1 MKAAEEVIKELA
13 RRGWKLT
20 AAESCTGG
28 LFIAGMIDVPG
39 ASAVIDRSYIT
50 YANEAKESILGVSHD
65 TLERYG
71 AVSEE
76 TAREMAFGAAK
87 AAGADAAVGITGI
100 AGPDGGTAEKPVGL
114 VYTGVYIDG
123 KVFVMRRVH
132 TGTRREIREKSAEE
146 AVLFL
151 KDRLFEEQRTG
162 S

>member
-1 MKAAEEVIKELA
+1 MEAAREVIEELR

-39 ASAVIDRSYIT
+39 ASAVIDQSFIT
-50 YANEAKESILGVSHD
+50 YANEAKESILGVAHE
-65 TLERYG
+65 TLEKFG

-76 TAREMAFGAAK
+76 TAREMAAGAAR
-87 AAGADAAVGITGI
+87 AANAETAVGITGI
-100 AGPDGGTAEKPVGL
+100 AGPDGGTPEKPVGL

-123 KVFVMRRVH
+123 KVFIRRRIH

-146 AVLFL
+146 AAVFL
-151 KDRLFEEQRTG
+151 KECLFA
-162 S
+162 